1 MDYEKKYKE
10 ALERAK
16 DLHNN
21 HALGKPFIYKTC
33 EDIFPELKESE
44 DEKTKREIMEYI
56 THYEDSLDDD
66 EYRTWIAWLE
76 KQGEQKYAWSKE
88 DEVGLGDTMWAIE
101 QAMTI
106 AKNESDMGNL
116 WYAERWLKSIKERMK
131 GE

>member
-1 MDYEKKYKE
+1 MDYEKAYKE

-16 DLHNN
+16 KGECLEN
-21 HALGKPFIYKTC
+21 
-33 EDIFPELKESE
+33 IFPELKESE

-56 THYEDSLDDD
+56 THYKDSLDDD
-66 EYRTWIAWLE
+66 EYRTWIVWLE

-88 DEVGLGDTMWAIE
+88 DEVGLGDALWAIE